1 MSRSWK
7 AVLAAVGAVVLITVG
22 LMSFASASSS
32 SSSTTSSSTTKTIHV
47 IQPASAV
54 FTNVDVGP
62 TGDSPG
68 DYVVVTNP
76 FLSPSTH
83 QKVGSGAVVCT
94 LVKVTPTFP
103 SQCVGTASFA
113 AGDITLQGIFL
124 TVTGKANV
132 LAVTGGTGAYR
143 TAHGT
148 VTVTILNSGAADV
161 LFKLIL

>member
-7 AVLAAVGAVVLITVG
+7 AVLAAVAVLVVTVG
-22 LMSFASASSS
+22 LMSFASASSP
-32 SSSTTSSSTTKTIHV
+32 SSSTTTNGGTTKTIHV

-68 DYVVVTNP
+68 DYVVITSP
-76 FLSPSTH
+76 FLNPATH
-83 QKVGSGAVVCT
+83 QRVGSGAVVCT

-113 AGDITLQGIFL
+113 AGDITIQGIFR
-124 TVTGKANV
+124 TVTGKGNV

-148 VTVTILNSGAADV
+148 VTATILQSGATDV
-161 LFKLIL
+161 VFRLIL

>member
-7 AVLAAVGAVVLITVG
+7 AVLAAVGAVVLVTVG
-22 LMSFASASSS
+22 LMSFASASSN
-32 SSSTTSSSTTKTIHV
+32 SSSTASSGTTKTIHV

-68 DYVVVTNP
+68 DYVVITSP
-76 FLSPSTH
+76 FLSPATH
-83 QKVGSGAVVCT
+83 QRVGSAAAVCT

-103 SQCVGTASFA
+103 SQCVGTGSFS
-113 AGDITLQGIFL
+113 AGDITIQGIFRS
-124 TVTGKANV
+124 VTGKANV

-148 VTVTILNSGAADV
+148 VTVTILKSGATDLV
-161 LFKLIL
+161 FRLIL

>member
-7 AVLAAVGAVVLITVG
+7 AVLAAVGAVVLVTVG
-22 LMSFASASSS
+22 LMSIAAASSPS
-32 SSSTTSSSTTKTIHV
+32 SSMTSNSETKTIHV
-47 IQPASAV
+47 IQPNSAV

-68 DYVVVTNP
+68 DYVVITSPLLNP
-76 FLSPSTH
+76 ATH

-103 SQCVGTASFA
+103 AQCVGTAHFA
-113 AGDITLQGIFL
+113 AGDITFQGLFVS
-124 TVTGKANV
+124 VTGKANV

-143 TAHGT
+143 TADGT
-148 VTVTILNSGAADV
+148 VTVTILKGGATDIV
-161 LFKLIL
+161 FRLNL

>member
-47 IQPASAV
+47 IQPNSAV

-62 TGDSPG
+62 TGESPG
-68 DYVVVTNP
+68 DYVVITSP
-76 FLSPSTH
+76 FLSPATH

-148 VTVTILNSGAADV
+148 VTVTILKSGATDLV
-161 LFKLIL
+161 FRLIL

>member
-7 AVLAAVGAVVLITVG
+7 AVLAAVAVLVVTVG
-22 LMSFASASSS
+22 LMSFASASSP
-32 SSSTTSSSTTKTIHV
+32 SSSTTTNGGTTKTIHV

-68 DYVVVTNP
+68 DYVVITSP
-76 FLSPSTH
+76 LLSPATH
-83 QKVGSGAVVCT
+83 QRVGSAAAVCT

-103 SQCVGTASFA
+103 SQCVGTGSFS
-113 AGDITLQGIFL
+113 AGDITIQGIFRS
-124 TVTGKANV
+124 VTGKANV

-148 VTVTILNSGAADV
+148 VTVTILKSGATDLV
-161 LFKLIL
+161 FRLIL

>member
-7 AVLAAVGAVVLITVG
+7 AVLAAVGAVVLVTVG
-22 LMSFASASSS
+22 LMSFASAAS
-32 SSSTTSSSTTKTIHV
+32 SSSTTSSSTTKIIHV
-47 IQPASAV
+47 IQPNSAV

-68 DYVVVTNP
+68 EFVVITSP
-76 FLSPSTH
+76 FLNPTTP

-113 AGDITLQGIFL
+113 
-124 TVTGKANV
+124 
-132 LAVTGGTGAYR
+132 
-143 TAHGT
+143 
-148 VTVTILNSGAADV
+148 
-161 LFKLIL
+161 

>member
-7 AVLAAVGAVVLITVG
+7 AVLAAVAVLVVTVG
-22 LMSFASASSS
+22 AMSFASASSP

-54 FTNVDVGP
+54 FTNVDVDP

-68 DYVVVTNP
+68 DYVVITSP
-76 FLSPSTH
+76 LLSPATH
-83 QKVGSGAVVCT
+83 KKVGSAAAVCT

-103 SQCVGTASFA
+103 SQCVATGSFA
-113 AGDITLQGIFL
+113 AGDITIQGLFRS
-124 TVTGKANV
+124 VTGKANV

-143 TAHGT
+143 TARGT
-148 VTVTILNSGAADV
+148 VTTTILNSGATDLV
-161 LFKLIL
+161 FRLIL